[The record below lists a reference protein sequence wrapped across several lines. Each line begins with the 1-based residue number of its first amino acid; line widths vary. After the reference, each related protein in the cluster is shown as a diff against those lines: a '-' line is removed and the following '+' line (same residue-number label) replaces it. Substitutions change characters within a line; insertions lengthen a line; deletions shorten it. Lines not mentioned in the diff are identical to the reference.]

1 MGGPLENE
9 ADKKMR
15 MEASGVR
22 GVQRGGCWAFSFE
35 VVVQHYLRLDEVQT
49 EWGEE
54 QAIQRLDVSVVA
66 EELIVVR
73 KNRSLPQVL
82 LSVVQCGH
90 ACAGGGRYGRRL
102 VLTADR
108 WMEERDEDEK
118 KVIDEE
124 FWAFAGCREDRG

>member
-22 GVQRGGCWAFSFE
+22 GVQRGGCWALFFE

-66 EELIVVR
+66 EEHIVVR
-73 KNRSLPQVL
+73 KKCLWHRSHLR
-82 LSVVQCGH
+82 LSSVGMRAQEE
-90 ACAGGGRYGRRL
+90 GG
-102 VLTADR
+102 
-108 WMEERDEDEK
+108 ME
-118 KVIDEE
+118 
-124 FWAFAGCREDRG
+124 GGSC